1 VAVVRRGLV
10 TLVPFGLVTNR
21 QVLAAVA
28 ILQASVDTLQLKADA
43 LMTEQAGI
51 DAAAQEIQADVAAEG
66 AALTA
71 IQAEIA
77 KLQAG
82 NPALDLSGLTSA
94 VAALGT
100 ETAAEQA
107 AVPPAG

>member
-1 VAVVRRGLV
+1 MPL
-10 TLVPFGLVTNR
+10 GLVTNR
-21 QVLAAVA
+21 QVLARLLAAVS

-51 DAAAQEIQADVAAEG
+51 DAAAAQIQADVAAEG
-66 AALTA
+66 TALTA
-71 IQAEIA
+71 IEAEIA

-82 NPALDLSGLTSA
+82 NPALDLTGLQSA
-94 VAALGT
+94 VAALDT

-107 AVPPAG
+107 VPPAG